1 MTEVAAIKA
10 ALGLLHLPASV
21 RFVRREPLPPGL
33 DSLLKVAAGDEQ
45 TITELAA
52 LTERSPDIV
61 RDAATFFIEQV
72 LLSPQSNH
80 YQVLGLTP
88 EASVQDLRRNMALL
102 MSWLHP
108 DKDLAGDRAVLA
120 ARVTTAWSAL
130 RSPERR
136 AAYDATLR
144 SAPPPPS
151 RSASGRASPK
161 TSARTS
167 ASGSQKTTRPSHR
180 ASRPAH
186 RPLTLY
192 RDEHHSLLQRGFTFL
207 RRILRGEPT

>member
-1 MTEVAAIKA
+1 MSEVAAIKA

-52 LTERSPDIV
+52 LTERSPAIV

-72 LLSPQSNH
+72 LLSPKSNH

-108 DKDLAGDRAVLA
+108 DKDLAGDRTVLA
-120 ARVTTAWSAL
+120 ARVTTAWSTL

-151 RSASGRASPK
+151 RSASGRTSPK
-161 TSARTS
+161 TSAN
-167 ASGSQKTTRPSHR
+167 GSQKTTRPSHR
-180 ASRPAH
+180 ASRPTR